1 MKKYLLKI
9 MITKNLTHLYLLKV
23 QDFVC
28 KIRMDNRKKFVTIKT
43 VKLWNLTWIFKIF
56 QIYKRYKFLKF
67 YKIELII
74 LNWILT

>member
-28 KIRMDNRKKFVTIKT
+28 KIRMANRKKFVTIKT
-43 VKLWNLTWIFKIF
+43 VKSWNLTWIFKIF
-56 QIYKRYKFLKF
+56 QIYKKIKFSSTKF
-67 YKIELII
+67 
-74 LNWILT
+74 TFRS

>member
-23 QDFVC
+23 QDFVS
-28 KIRMDNRKKFVTIKT
+28 KIRMANRKKFVTIKT

-56 QIYKRYKFLKF
+56 QIYKKIKFSSTKF
-67 YKIELII
+67 
-74 LNWILT
+74 TFRS